1 MATPNP
7 DFILGKDLLFYV
19 VINGVGYSV
28 SHATDTSIK
37 LSRELL
43 EKTTKDGG
51 SGKRF
56 NYASKYSYT
65 LSVSEYTNFIDAPNI
80 SVFQDMI
87 LLTGKMN
94 FIFTDLN
101 YIQWT
106 GTVLLTESD
115 SNSPFDQISASQLSF
130 QGDGELT
137 KVTTN
142 IPPIPLPTETV
153 TIVDQFGNVIATIV
167 APGSYAVLRFDTID
181 EGHANAPLPQLIIT
195 QAS

>member
-1 MATPNP
+1 MATPTP
-7 DFILGKDLLFYV
+7 DYIRGSDLNFYF
-19 VINGVGYSV
+19 VINGIGYSV
-28 SHATDTSIK
+28 AHATDAQIK

-43 EKTTKDGG
+43 EKTTKDGTQ
-51 SGKRF
+51 GKRF
-56 NYASKYSYT
+56 SYAAKYSYT
-65 LSVSEYTNFIDAPNI
+65 LSVSEYTNFVDVPNI
-80 SVFQDMI
+80 SVIQDMI
-87 LLTGKMN
+87 LLAGKMD

-101 YIQWT
+101 YIQYT